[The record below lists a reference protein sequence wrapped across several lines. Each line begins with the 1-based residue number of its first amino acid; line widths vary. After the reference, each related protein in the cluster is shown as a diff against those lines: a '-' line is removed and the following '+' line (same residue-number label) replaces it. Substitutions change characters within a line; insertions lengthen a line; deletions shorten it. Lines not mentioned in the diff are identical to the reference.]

1 MVSGKISLNKVNW
14 GRWPCG
20 CCGKGVGSNSTIC
33 NKCKKWCH
41 KRCSRLKNIILN
53 KNFVLNVALI
63 NLIVLMT
70 PEAVS
75 TSKVVR

>member
-1 MVSGKISLNKVNW
+1 MVSGKISVNKVNW

-20 CCGKGVGSNSTIC
+20 FCDKNVGSNSILC

-53 KNFVLNVALI
+53 KNFTCPKCVSNKSHNTKLRNTRLLN
-63 NLIVLMT
+63 T
-70 PEAVS
+70 
-75 TSKVVR
+75 